1 MKRRP
6 SASLHVHIQR
16 NTKQRLQAYAAAKD
30 QSQGS
35 IVEAALREY
44 LDESSQQ
51 ALVLRELQSLRRGMS
66 RLERNLDVLDAALA
80 GYVQFWLAYN
90 PPLPDS
96 QKQQAQTLAA
106 QRFEQFLTF
115 LQQQIRTQ
123 HTFMAQLQAEDWE
136 QQDAVRALLAMEQ
149 DQGTP

>member
-90 PPLPDS
+90 PPLPDG